1 MNGAAK
7 QGRVSAR
14 EELVVSY
21 VVSEC
26 FSRLSGFW
34 TRLLH
39 LLQLEPVVVPATFF
53 QKISPAAQQ
62 KQNARAKSGLI
73 WHGL

>member
-1 MNGAAK
+1 MNVAAK
-7 QGRVSAR
+7 QERVSVR

-26 FSRLSGFW
+26 FSRLSSFW

-39 LLQLEPVVVPATFF
+39 PLQLEPVVVPATFF
-53 QKISPAAQQ
+53 KRISPAAQQ
-62 KQNARAKSGLI
+62 NQNARAKSGLI